1 MRSFKILIVVA
12 IIACNNSQNNPT
24 IKDSS
29 FAKGT
34 YGYDAVFL
42 KKYAGKI
49 IELKQDDATVFLS
62 ADYQGRVF
70 TSTANGDSGISFGWI
85 NYNLLSSAQKKKQFN
100 PVGGEERF
108 WIGPEGGQYSI
119 YFPKGDSFNIKYWQ
133 VPAIID
139 TVKYALQQSDST
151 SATFTATAAINNYS
165 GTLFNIAITRKI
177 KILNNDSIAAALNT
191 SIPNGIKAV
200 AYKTINQLKN
210 IGNTAWKKDSGL
222 LSIWLLGQFTP
233 TEQTKVIIPFSPI
246 QNAKSY
252 ITDDYFG
259 KIDSSRLLVKD
270 SVLYFRCDG
279 KSRGKLGLKPVIAKP
294 FVCSYDFNKNVLTI
308 IIPEVHK
315 NAMYVNS
322 KWELQKEPYNGDVI
336 NSYNDGPLADGS
348 QLGPFYEIESSSP
361 VYELKPGESEEYH
374 QTTLHLQG
382 DYDSLKVLLQKLIN
396 INLDDVKNW

>member
-34 YGYDAVFL
+34 YEYDAVFL

-210 IGNTAWKKDSGL
+210 IGNTSWKKDSGL
-222 LSIWLLGQFTP
+222 LSIWSLGQFAP